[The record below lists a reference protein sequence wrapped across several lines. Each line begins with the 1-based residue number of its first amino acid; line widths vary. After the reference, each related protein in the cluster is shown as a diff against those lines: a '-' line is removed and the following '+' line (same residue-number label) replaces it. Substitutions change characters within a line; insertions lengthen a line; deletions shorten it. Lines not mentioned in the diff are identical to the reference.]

1 MCLSKANKEKK
12 KPEKEKEEVE
22 IEVYKEQPYSLFQEM
37 DLYMDRMRRQF
48 DDFLGPTRSLIPKF
62 DESLTR
68 TPLSNVV
75 EDENSY
81 NITAE
86 IPGLEKNE
94 IDISYQKGL
103 LEIKGESKTESKE
116 EVEGQVVRREYHSSK
131 FYRSF
136 SLPDNVDEENML
148 AELDKG
154 LLKITLPKK
163 VSDKKDKKKIQIK

>member
-1 MCLSKANKEKK
+1 MCLSKENKDKK

-22 IEVYKEQPYSLFQEM
+22 IEVYKERPYSLFQEM
-37 DLYMDRMRRQF
+37 DRYMDRMRRRF

-68 TPLSNVV
+68 TPLSNIA
-75 EDENSY
+75 EDEKSY

-86 IPGLEKNE
+86 IPGLDKNE
-94 IDISYQKGL
+94 IDISYQNGL
-103 LEIKGESKTESKE
+103 LEIKGESKKETKE
-116 EVEGQVVRREYHSSK
+116 EVDGQIVRREYHSAK

-136 SLPDNVDEENML
+136 SLPDNVDDENMV

-154 LLKITLPKK
+154 LLKIMLPKK
-163 VSDKKDKKKIQIK
+163 VSDLKDKKKIKIK